1 MVTLRCGGG
10 AAAYL
15 VAQRITSPQ
24 NGDGRSTVLSVRAG
38 IGELPLGASS
48 SPSSQ
53 SPRTVRCYAGPS
65 PRVKRRCFQNRGV
78 PEGWEALKAAAADMF
93 RPLCLNLSDMRSINT
108 VYDLTDYQIGMLYG
122 AIAGCIGCH
131 QLWKAAPPIFVDAA
145 LGYIIYKLSVIASEL
160 HRQRKSNSL
169 ITRLQFGFILFM
181 VLKDFHN
188 KYVLL
193 DAIRM
198 PLFLL
203 YLGAFMFD
211 VAGLKKYGRRIL
223 ISFVNLLKRRGGVEE
238 IFRIVWWRG
247 YVSPYD
253 D

>member
-122 AIAGCIGCH
+122 
-131 QLWKAAPPIFVDAA
+131 
-145 LGYIIYKLSVIASEL
+145 
-160 HRQRKSNSL
+160 
-169 ITRLQFGFILFM
+169 FILFM